1 MSTKPLKAAGLK
13 RRQLMSLVP
22 LLGLAG
28 LGVAQSSAL
37 PSLQQRRDSRALLGT
52 QVDIAVEGPDAAR
65 LVFAVESAYQEM
77 ARLSAMMSRYDPASA
92 LSAVN
97 RAAGLHAVAVPPELM
112 AALQQ
117 GQRLHRESNGLFD
130 MTVGSLKSWQFEVGN
145 LGQVPESQQ
154 LANELSRVGAKGLRI
169 DPLAGTAALLHK
181 GAALDLGGVAKLPI
195 LAAGL
200 RRLQENGIENA
211 LINGGG
217 DVLYS
222 GSWQGRPWRVGLRDP
237 RRSDRLLGVLP
248 LSGQGVLA
256 ASGDY
261 ERFFLHKGERHHHIL
276 DPRSGQS
283 SQGPISVHLLA
294 RDVETVNGLGAI
306 IMLGGTSM
314 ARQTVAQHAELEL
327 LLVNRDRSEW
337 QTPGMQRALKRA

>member
-1 MSTKPLKAAGLK
+1 MALNAVGLK
-13 RRQLMSLVP
+13 RRQLMSVIP
-22 LLGLAG
+22 LLGLAAFG
-28 LGVAQSSAL
+28 NSQASAL
-37 PSLQQRRDSRALLGT
+37 SALQQRRDSRALLGT

-65 LVFAVESAYQEM
+65 LLFAVESAYEEM
-77 ARLSAMMSRYDPASA
+77 ARLSAMMSRYEPASA

-97 RAAGLHAVAVPPELM
+97 RAAGLRAVAVPPELM
-112 AALQQ
+112 AALQK
-117 GQRLHRESNGLFD
+117 GQSLHRESNGLFD

-145 LGQVPESQQ
+145 VGQVPESGQ

-169 DPLAGTAALLHK
+169 DPTAGTAALLQK

-200 RRLQENGIENA
+200 RRLQEHGIDNA

-261 ERFFLHKGERHHHIL
+261 ERFFLHNGERHHHIL
-276 DPRSGQS
+276 DPRNGQS

-294 RDVETVNGLGAI
+294 RDVESVNGLGAI
-306 IMLGGTSM
+306 IMVGGMSM
-314 ARQTVAQHAELEL
+314 ARQLAAQHTALEL
-327 LLVNRDRSEW
+327 LVVNRDRTEW
-337 QTPGMQRALKRA
+337 ETPGMKRVLKRA

>member
-1 MSTKPLKAAGLK
+1 MSTKPLKTGGLK

-28 LGVAQSSAL
+28 FGVAQSSAL
-37 PSLQQRRDSRALLGT
+37 PSLHQRRDSRALLGT

-65 LVFAVESAYQEM
+65 LVIAVESAYQEM
-77 ARLSAMMSRYDPASA
+77 ARLSAMMSRYEPASA

-97 RAAGLHAVAVPPELM
+97 RAAGLHPVTVPPELM
-112 AALQQ
+112 TVLQH

-145 LGQVPESQQ
+145 LGRVPESRQ
-154 LANELSRVGAKGLRI
+154 LANELRRVGAKGLRI
-169 DPLAGTAALLHK
+169 DASAGTAALLQK

-200 RRLQENGIENA
+200 RRLQENGIENV

-261 ERFFLHKGERHHHIL
+261 ERFFLQKGERHHHIL
-276 DPRSGQS
+276 DPRNGQS
-283 SQGPISVHLLA
+283 SQGPIGVHLLA
-294 RDVETVNGLGAI
+294 RDVESVNGLGAI
-306 IMLGGTSM
+306 IMIGGESM
-314 ARQTVAQHAELEL
+314 ARQMVAQRAELEL
-327 LLVNRDRSEW
+327 LVVNPDRTEW
-337 QTPGMQRALKRA
+337 ATPGITRLLSRG